1 MTPDP
6 LTAAENEL
14 ARLRALLAQV
24 AAWIHNPAHDQTA
37 RAELARHLGLPEPCR
52 KEAAS

>member
-14 ARLRALLAQV
+14 ARYRALYALLT
-24 AAWIHNPAHDQTA
+24 AWIHNPTHDHTT
-37 RAELARHLGLPEPCR
+37 RTDLARHLGLPEPHR
-52 KEAAS
+52 KEVA